1 MNTYLHIFDIKGR
14 SIEQNYVVYY
24 VSLTLQDMIL
34 INK

>member
-1 MNTYLHIFDIKGR
+1 MNTYLHIFDIKG

-24 VSLTLQDMIL
+24 VSLTLEDMIL